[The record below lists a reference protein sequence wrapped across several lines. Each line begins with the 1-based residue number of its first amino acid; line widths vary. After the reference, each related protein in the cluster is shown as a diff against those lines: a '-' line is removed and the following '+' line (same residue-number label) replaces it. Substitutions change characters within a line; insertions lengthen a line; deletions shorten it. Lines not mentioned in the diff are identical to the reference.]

1 MRFRPA
7 TVAVLATLLVT
18 ALLPPG
24 STIAYETDQY
34 TDRLEQLEDSTEIL
48 DREVNEAIEEI
59 TERWRHGDKR
69 GRFAKRIYQELGGRH
84 WVDKLER
91 FAIRSPEVERIE
103 REKETSIYGG
113 LPFWSTR
120 VVFIVGIGK
129 TIKVND
135 TLVGT
140 DKLGHF
146 LSQGWK
152 YHKRHLRG
160 KPEERV
166 VQLGVRNEKGI
177 FGAASTGVFSNA
189 DLVANYEGYL
199 FYRSLFEDDIANDKP
214 AIIRF
219 EGDRAVVQR
228 PFEWS
233 DHVNEYWDEALN
245 PNHFSPNLGK
255 HVARNLEQ
263 LCTDFERN
271 PTAYIPHTNPT
282 LERRYAHIGL
292 REASDFRLDAVCES
306 DQVSEVGVG
315 TRTRH

>member
-7 TVAVLATLLVT
+7 TATVLATLLAT
-18 ALLPPG
+18 ALLLPG

-34 TDRLEQLEDSTEIL
+34 TDRLEKLGDSTDIL
-48 DREVNEAIEEI
+48 DREVNEALEKIAAS
-59 TERWRHGDKR
+59 WHNGDKR
-69 GRFAKRIYQELGGRH
+69 GRFATQVYQELGGRH

-103 REKETSIYGG
+103 RDKETSIYGG

-120 VVFIVGIGK
+120 VVFIVGVGK
-129 TIKVND
+129 TIKLND

-160 KPEERV
+160 KTEERV

-199 FYRSLFEDDIANDKP
+199 FYRSLFEDDLVAGKP
-214 AIIRF
+214 AIIHF
-219 EGDRAVVQR
+219 VGDRAVVQR
-228 PFEWS
+228 PFDWR
-233 DHVNEYWDEALN
+233 DHINEYWDEALN
-245 PNHFSPNLGK
+245 PNRYSPSLGK
-255 HVARNLEQ
+255 HVARNLEH
-263 LCTDFERN
+263 LCADFERD
-271 PTAYIPHTNPT
+271 PAAFIPRTNPT
-282 LERRYAHIGL
+282 LERRYAHLGL
-292 REASDFRLDAVCES
+292 RDASDFRLDQVCDS
-306 DQVSEVGVG
+306 DRISAADVR
-315 TRTRH
+315 RTSP

>member
-1 MRFRPA
+1 MRSRL
-7 TVAVLATLLVT
+7 AVLATVLAT
-18 ALLPPG
+18 ALLVSG

-34 TDRLEQLEDSTEIL
+34 TDRLEELTDSTEIL
-48 DREVNEAIEEI
+48 DREVNEAL
-59 TERWRHGDKR
+59 ERIAANWRHGDNR
-69 GRFAKRIYQELGGRH
+69 GRLATRVYRELGGRH
-84 WVDKLER
+84 WVDRLER
-91 FAIRSPEVERIE
+91 FAIRSPNVERTE
-103 REKETSIYGG
+103 HKKQASIYGG

-120 VVFIVGIGK
+120 VAFIVGVGK
-129 TIKVND
+129 TIRLND

-160 KPEERV
+160 NSEERV

-199 FYRSLFEDDIANDKP
+199 FYRSLFEDDIVTGKT

-219 EGDRAVVQR
+219 AGARAVVQR
-228 PFEWS
+228 PFDWR

-245 PNHFSPNLGK
+245 PNRYSRNLGK

-263 LCTDFERN
+263 LCADFASDPAAYV
-271 PTAYIPHTNPT
+271 PTVDPE
-282 LERRYAHIGL
+282 LEERYAHIGL
-292 REASDFRLDAVCES
+292 RQAPAFRLDQVCDN
-306 DQVSEVGVG
+306 DQISSTWTVRE
-315 TRTRH
+315 TQ